1 MALSRS
7 HLCRLSCPSRNGGAS
22 TVTFWPIIVPV
33 EERRGVHG
41 HVCADYRARGG
52 TLGYSVVRLLR
63 FPCLWSMVGCPRSR
77 LCRLSCPLRNEGASL
92 VTLLPYSV
100 PVEERRAVIGHVLA
114 VFRAHRGTRGRR
126 WLRFGRLS
134 YPSRNEGPSSVTFWP
149 FFVPVEERG
158 GVVGH
163 VCAVYRTH
171 RGTSG
176 RKVAGKLLSAGG
188 LGAAIVL
195 GSNQLIHGFFLK
207 GEGIGN

>member
-1 MALSRS
+1 
-7 HLCRLSCPSRNGGAS
+7 
-22 TVTFWPIIVPV
+22 
-33 EERRGVHG
+33 
-41 HVCADYRARGG
+41 
-52 TLGYSVVRLLR
+52 
-63 FPCLWSMVGCPRSR
+63 MVGCPRSR

-158 GVVGH
+158 GVHGH
-163 VCAVYRTH
+163 VCAVYRA
-171 RGTSG
+171 RGGTRGRRRARLCRLSYPSRNEREEGCREVVIGRRAWSG
-176 RKVAGKLLSAGG
+176 HSPWIEPIDTRFFPEGRGYRQLKEQEGG
-188 LGAAIVL
+188 RYCTCGRRE
-195 GSNQLIHGFFLK
+195 GFFPQQ
-207 GEGIGN
+207 